1 MAPKA
6 GDVPVDGDSKKS
18 KLSPN
23 QSIMPEAGQVHLG
36 KDDTMIHLAASK
48 DIHSEE
54 ISPLTFDNF
63 PPHR

>member
-6 GDVPVDGDSKKS
+6 GDVPVDGESKKS

-36 KDDTMIHLAASK
+36 KDDTMIGLVASK
-48 DIHSEE
+48 DIPSKE
-54 ISPLTFDNF
+54 ITSLTLNNSS
-63 PPHR
+63 PHR